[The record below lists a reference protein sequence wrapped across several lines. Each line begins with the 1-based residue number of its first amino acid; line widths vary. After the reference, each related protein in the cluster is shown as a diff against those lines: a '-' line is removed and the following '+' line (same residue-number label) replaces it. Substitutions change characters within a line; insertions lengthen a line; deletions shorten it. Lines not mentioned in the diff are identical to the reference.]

1 MVRSEAYAS
10 ILDVW
15 SAASPSSWSFTGT
28 IVAVMDWLRRKSA
41 TAFSVVVPGATP
53 MRLPARSAT
62 VLRPDPSAISR
73 LAPSTNVMSVKST
86 FSCRDREAVVEPRLD
101 VDRAVDHRV
110 HAVLGSD
117 GHPAHGQSSGA

>member
-1 MVRSEAYAS
+1 
-10 ILDVW
+10 
-15 SAASPSSWSFTGT
+15 
-28 IVAVMDWLRRKSA
+28 MDWLRRKSA

-86 FSCRDREAVVEPRLD
+86 FSCRDSEAVVEPHSMSTVPLTTASTRFSGVTGTHFTARFASL
-101 VDRAVDHRV
+101 
-110 HAVLGSD
+110 
-117 GHPAHGQSSGA
+117 SSCWTATAISWQRSIE